1 MSKDHYGF
9 DTAVNDFV
17 PCPSRYT
24 QLFEMVPVKLIPPQ
38 LFELFSGLK
47 EHPLM
52 QFDMEKEA
60 FS

>member
-1 MSKDHYGF
+1 
-9 DTAVNDFV
+9 
-17 PCPSRYT
+17 
-24 QLFEMVPVKLIPPQ
+24 MVPVKLIPPQ